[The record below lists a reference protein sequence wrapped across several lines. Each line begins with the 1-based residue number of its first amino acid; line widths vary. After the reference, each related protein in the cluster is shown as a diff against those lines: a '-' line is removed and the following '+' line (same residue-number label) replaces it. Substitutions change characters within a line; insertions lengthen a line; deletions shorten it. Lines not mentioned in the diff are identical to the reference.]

1 MILLLEA
8 SCEQRIRSWK
18 TLRKEVSAL
27 HKKISK
33 QEGLVF
39 NFVEGSLVK
48 SIQNGDW
55 ILLDEINL
63 ATAETLEYLSGLL
76 DSQSGSMILTERG

>member
-1 MILLLEA
+1 M
-8 SCEQRIRSWK
+8 
-18 TLRKEVSAL
+18 EVSDVE
-27 HKKISK
+27 KKIST
-33 QEGLVF
+33 QDGLVF
-39 NFVEGSLVK
+39 SFIEGSLVK

-76 DSQSGSMILTERG
+76 DGQSGSMVLTERG